1 MSILLQRKKELETLL
16 EEANL
21 KYDYDLPEEYD
32 ELIKESFELSK
43 IINSSRLGKK
53 ADNLLEYT
61 QDSSRLNNLIRLTG
75 EIPQQLLSEILS
87 CPVTTPGVLWRGI
100 KTEYLIKDTSNGI
113 WSPEG
118 IISTSMSKEVALEFA
133 GGGRKGFSL
142 IHVEAVGYS
151 IKHLSALPQQEEVL
165 LIKGKYH
172 LTKIEDLPL
181 GGELYKATPV

>member
-1 MSILLQRKKELETLL
+1 MILQRKAQLEAIL

-32 ELIKESFELSK
+32 ALIKESFELSK
-43 IINSSRLGKK
+43 IINASKLGFL
-53 ADNLLEYT
+53 ANNLLEYT

-75 EIPQQLLSEILS
+75 EIPEQLLSEIIS
-87 CPVTTPGVLWRGI
+87 CPTVDSGLWRGI
-100 KTEYLIKDTSNGI
+100 ETKHLLNETSNGI

-118 IISTSMSKEVALEFA
+118 IISTSTNREVALEFA
-133 GGGRKGFSL
+133 GGGRKDFSL
-142 IHVEAVGYS
+142 VHIEDAGYS